1 MSATGGDL
9 VERRAAIKLLVLDV
23 DGVLTDGGLYYG
35 EHGELVKRFHVRDGL
50 GLRMLR
56 EAGVEVAVVSAR
68 ASAPLARR
76 VADLG
81 IQHCLTGRADK
92 GAALDE
98 LVTALGVAREQVAYV
113 GDDLLD
119 LPAMAGAG
127 LAITVAD
134 GHPLVKEAADWV
146 TRTPGGQGA
155 VREIADALLDS
166 QGGLDRACARL
177 LGEERGSSE

>member
-1 MSATGGDL
+1 MSGGGEL
-9 VERRAAIKLLVLDV
+9 LARRAAIKLLVLDV

-35 EHGELVKRFHVRDGL
+35 EHGEALKRFHVRDGL

-56 EAGVEVAVVSAR
+56 DAGIEIAVMSAR
-68 ASAPLARR
+68 ESAPLTRR
-76 VADLG
+76 LADLG
-81 IQHCLTGRADK
+81 IRHGLTGCRDK
-92 GAALDE
+92 GAALDQLIAE
-98 LVTALGVAREQVAYV
+98 LGLVRDQVAYV

-119 LPAMAGAG
+119 LPALAGAG

-177 LGEERGSSE
+177 LGEGTGSAE